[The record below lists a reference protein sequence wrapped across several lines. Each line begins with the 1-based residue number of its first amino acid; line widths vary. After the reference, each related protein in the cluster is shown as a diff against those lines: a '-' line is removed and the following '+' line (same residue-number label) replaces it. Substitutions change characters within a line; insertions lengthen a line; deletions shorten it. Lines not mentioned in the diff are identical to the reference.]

1 MTESSMRAEFEILV
15 VIMKAKAVTMA
26 VVTALS
32 VSSLTG
38 CMGQMATTGLV
49 SKFNLEIVDN
59 RYGREGVFLL
69 LSPVYGLAGT
79 IDLFIFNSIEFWTG
93 TNPVSGRSPAVVDTP
108 TKNYIKV
115 NGQLDPA
122 LTGVPLTSTN
132 NIENATMSQI
142 DEDTMQMDITY
153 IDGQHKVL
161 RGVKGAE
168 SVEFYLNDELVTT
181 VSNQEL
187 SDYITSAQI

>member
-1 MTESSMRAEFEILV
+1 
-15 VIMKAKAVTMA
+15 MKAKAVKMAA
-26 VVTALS
+26 VVAVG

-59 RYGREGVFLL
+59 RYAREGMFLL
-69 LSPVYGLAGT
+69 LSPVYGLTGAV
-79 IDLFIFNSIEFWTG
+79 DLFIFNAIEFWTG
-93 TNPVSGRSPAVVDTP
+93 TNPISGKSPAVVDMK

-122 LTGVPLTSTN
+122 LTEVPLTSTRD
-132 NIENATMSQI
+132 IEKATLSQV
-142 DEDTMQMDITY
+142 DENTLKMEITY
-153 IDGQHKVL
+153 LDGQQKTL
-161 RGVKGAE
+161 RGVKGTE
-168 SVEFYLNDELVTT
+168 SVDFYLDDELITT

>member
-1 MTESSMRAEFEILV
+1 
-15 VIMKAKAVTMA
+15 MA
-26 VVTALS
+26 VIAALG

-59 RYGREGVFLL
+59 RYGREGMFLL

-93 TNPVSGRSPAVVDTP
+93 TNPVSGKSPAVVDTP

-122 LTGVPLTSTN
+122 LTSVPLASTG
-132 NIENATMSQI
+132 NIEKATMQQL
-142 DEDTMQMDITY
+142 DADTLQMDITY
-153 IDGQHKVL
+153 LNGEHKVL
-161 RGVKGAE
+161 RGTKGTD
-168 SVEFYLNDELVTT
+168 SVDFYLNDELVTT

-187 SDYITSAQI
+187 NNYIVSATL

>member
-1 MTESSMRAEFEILV
+1 MRAEFKFLV

-26 VVTALS
+26 VVTALG

-69 LSPVYGLAGT
+69 LSPVYGLTGAV
-79 IDLFIFNSIEFWTG
+79 DLFIFNAIEFWTG
-93 TNPVSGRSPAVVDTP
+93 TNPISGKSPAVVDMK

-115 NGQLDPA
+115 NSQLDPA
-122 LTGVPLTSTN
+122 LTTVPLAN
-132 NIENATMSQI
+132 ADGIKNATMSQI
-142 DEDTMQMDITY
+142 DENTMQMEITY
-153 IDGQHKVL
+153 IDGQQKVL
-161 RGVKGAE
+161 RGVKDAN
-168 SVEFYLNDELVTT
+168 SVDFYLDDELVTT

-187 SDYITSAQI
+187 NDYITSAQI

>member
-1 MTESSMRAEFEILV
+1 
-15 VIMKAKAVTMA
+15 MKAVKIA
-26 VVTALS
+26 VVAALG

-59 RYGREGVFLL
+59 RYGREGMFLL

-79 IDLFIFNSIEFWTG
+79 IDLFIFNAIEFWTG
-93 TNPVSGRSPAVVDTP
+93 TNPVSGKSPAVVDTP

-122 LTGVPLTSTN
+122 LTSVPLARNSDV
-132 NIENATMSQI
+132 ENATMKQI
-142 DEDTMQMDITY
+142 DDNTLQMNITY
-153 IDGQHKVL
+153 RNGEQKVL
-161 RGVKGAE
+161 RGEKGTD
-168 SVEFYLNDELVTT
+168 SVDFYLDDELITT

-187 SDYITSAQI
+187 NNYITAATI